1 MSILDSV
8 RMYNGSWEVANVSS
22 FNEDEKA
29 QIKKAKIVDSQYGLS
44 VCLFMKNGQKGFI
57 PLSNTSAGDEG
68 DVVDLETAKIVQ
80 LKREGDAP
88 IYRIEL

>member
-1 MSILDSV
+1 MSILNSV

-22 FNEDEKA
+22 FSDEDKA
-29 QIKKAKIVDSQYGLS
+29 QIKKARIVDSQFGLS

-57 PLSNTSAGDEG
+57 PLSNTSSGDEG
-68 DVVDLETAKIVQ
+68 DVVDLETAKVIQ

>member
-8 RMYNGSWEVANVSS
+8 TMYNGSWEVSNTSS
-22 FNEDEKA
+22 FSDEDKA
-29 QIKKAKIVDSQYGLS
+29 QIKKARIVDSQYGLS

-68 DVVDLETAKIVQ
+68 DVVDLETAKIIQ
-80 LKREGDAP
+80 LKREGDKP

>member
-8 RMYNGSWEVANVSS
+8 RMYNGSWEVSNVSN
-22 FNEDEKA
+22 FNEEEKA

-57 PLSNTSAGDEG
+57 PLSNTSSGDEG

-80 LKREGDAP
+80 LKREGDLP